1 MILRRLSTSL
11 KEQNWMAIGI
21 EFVLLVVGVFLGIQV
36 ANWNVERSE
45 RIAETGYLAGL
56 QKDVDYSIGSL
67 QNMIQSMER
76 QQAARKKLYFFATDP
91 DATLMPEERDQLL
104 LSGLF
109 YLAQIDINTVT
120 FETLKS
126 SGRMSVIHSPLL
138 ESELQSLDTNV
149 ATALRDQADEVQTTY
164 LFSDPLLVKNIDMA
178 GVFRQPNR
186 AAGRSNISWLKDA
199 TSDASMPQVIKSR
212 EFANVL
218 LYRSFFTDSRLRGA
232 RNMLAQHQRI
242 AALIKARQSVLGATP

>member
-1 MILRRLSTSL
+1 MILRRLSQSL
-11 KEQNWMAIGI
+11 KEQNWMAIVI

-36 ANWNVERSE
+36 ANWNEERSD
-45 RIAETGYLAGL
+45 RIAETSYMIGL
-56 QKDVDYSIGSL
+56 QKDVDYSIGAL
-67 QNMIQSMER
+67 QNMIQRMEE
-76 QQAARKKLYFFATDP
+76 QQAAREKLYLYATDSE
-91 DATLMPEERDQLL
+91 ATLMPDERDQLV

-109 YLAQIDINTVT
+109 YLAQVDINTVT

-138 ESELQSLDTNV
+138 ESELQSLDANI

-164 LFSDPLLVKNIDMA
+164 LFSDPLLVRNIDMA

-186 AAGRSNISWLKDA
+186 AGRPNISWLKLA
-199 TSDASMPQVIKSR
+199 TSDASMPSVLKSR

-232 RNMLAQHQRI
+232 RSMLAQHQRI
-242 AALIKARQSVLGATP
+242 AALIKARQSELETAQ

>member
-36 ANWNVERSE
+36 ANWNMERNE

-91 DATLMPEERDQLL
+91 EATLMPEERDQLL

-120 FETLKS
+120 FGTLKS

-186 AAGRSNISWLKDA
+186 AAGRSNISWLEDA
-199 TSDASMPQVIKSR
+199 TSDASTPQVMKSR

-218 LYRSFFTDSRLRGA
+218 LYRSFFTNSRLRGT
-232 RNMLAQHQRI
+232 RSMLAQHQRI
-242 AALIKARQSVLGATP
+242 AALIKTRQRELGAAP

>member
-1 MILRRLSTSL
+1 
-11 KEQNWMAIGI
+11 
-21 EFVLLVVGVFLGIQV
+21 
-36 ANWNVERSE
+36 
-45 RIAETGYLAGL
+45 
-56 QKDVDYSIGSL
+56 
-67 QNMIQSMER
+67 
-76 QQAARKKLYFFATDP
+76 
-91 DATLMPEERDQLL
+91 
-104 LSGLF
+104 
-109 YLAQIDINTVT
+109 
-120 FETLKS
+120 
-126 SGRMSVIHSPLL
+126 
-138 ESELQSLDTNV
+138 LQSLDTNV

-242 AALIKARQSVLGATP
+242 AALIKARQSELGATP

>member
-1 MILRRLSTSL
+1 MILRRLAQHL
-11 KEQNWMAIGI
+11 KEQNWTSITI
-21 EFVLLVVGVFLGIQV
+21 EFVLLVLGVFLGIQA
-36 ANWNVERSE
+36 ANWNEERNE
-45 RIAETGYLAGL
+45 RIAEIGYLGGL

-67 QNMIQSMER
+67 QHMIQRMEE
-76 QQAARKKLYFFATDP
+76 QQAAREKLHAFATDP
-91 DATLMPEERDQLL
+91 EATLSPAERDQLV

-109 YLAQIDINTVT
+109 YLAQVDINAVT

-126 SGRMSVIHSPLL
+126 SGRMSVIHSPSL
-138 ESELQSLDTNV
+138 ETELQSLSANV

-164 LFSDPLLVKNIDMA
+164 LFSDPLLIRNIDMA

-186 AAGRSNISWLKDA
+186 AGRPNIPWLKEGA
-199 TSDASMPQVIKSR
+199 SDPVTPHIMKSQ

-232 RNMLAQHQRI
+232 RSMLEQHQRI
-242 AALIKARQSVLGATP
+242 ATLIKARQSELGAAP

>member
-1 MILRRLSTSL
+1 MILRRLSQSI
-11 KEQNWMAIGI
+11 KEQNWMAIAI

-36 ANWNVERSE
+36 ANWNEERSE
-45 RIAETGYLAGL
+45 RIAEIGYMAGL
-56 QKDVDYSIGSL
+56 QKDADYSIGSL
-67 QNMIQSMER
+67 QNMIQRMEE
-76 QQAARKKLYFFATDP
+76 QQAAREKLYAFATDP
-91 DATLMPEERDQLL
+91 EATLMPDERDQLVL
-104 LSGLF
+104 AGLF
-109 YLAQIDINTVT
+109 YLAQVDINTVT

-126 SGRMSVIHSPLL
+126 SGRMSVIHSPSL
-138 ESELQSLDTNV
+138 ESELQSLDANV

-164 LFSDPLLVKNIDMA
+164 LFSDPLLIRNIDMA

-186 AAGRSNISWLKDA
+186 AGRSNISWLKDA

-232 RNMLAQHQRI
+232 RSMLAQHQRI
-242 AALIKARQSVLGATP
+242 ATLIKARQNELGATP

>member
-1 MILRRLSTSL
+1 MILRRLSKNL
-11 KEQNWMAIGI
+11 KEQNWTAITI
-21 EFVLLVVGVFLGIQV
+21 EFVLLVFGVFLGIQV

-149 ATALRDQADEVQTTY
+149 ATALREQADEVQTTY
-164 LFSDPLLVKNIDMA
+164 LFSDPLLIRNIDMA

-186 AAGRSNISWLKDA
+186 AGRPNISWLKDA
-199 TSDASMPQVIKSR
+199 TPDASMPPVLKSR
-212 EFANVL
+212 EFANAL
-218 LYRSFFTDSRLRGA
+218 LYRSFFTGSRMRVTRSL
-232 RNMLAQHQRI
+232 LAQHQRI
-242 AALIKARQSVLGATP
+242 AALIKTRQSELGVTP